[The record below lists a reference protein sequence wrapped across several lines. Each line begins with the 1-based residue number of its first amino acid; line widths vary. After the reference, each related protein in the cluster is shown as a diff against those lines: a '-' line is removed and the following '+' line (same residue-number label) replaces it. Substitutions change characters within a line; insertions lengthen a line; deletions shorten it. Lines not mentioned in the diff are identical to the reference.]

1 MTITLSII
9 LGVSTGGLIGWVN
22 MLTLKKFIGIIMD
35 EGANNVTQLFLLG
48 GTILILFVLMFLGV
62 FISAAFL
69 IASAAGWTV
78 AMAVSLIRN
87 RIAAK

>member
-1 MTITLSII
+1 MTTTLSII
-9 LGVSTGGLIGWVN
+9 LGVCAGALIGWAN
-22 MLTLKKFIGIIMD
+22 MLTLKKLIRIIIH
-35 EGANNVTQLFLLG
+35 EGANNVIQPFLLG

-78 AMAVSLIRN
+78 AMVVSVIRN
-87 RIAAK
+87 RLASK